1 MARRTPSEPCLAR
14 AVAEASAF
22 AAAAPALAAGVGA
35 ATEHAEANGW
45 EPCGNPRCTVCYP
58 AAPADAS

>member
-1 MARRTPSEPCLAR
+1 MARRTPSEACLAR
-14 AVAEASAF
+14 AAVEAAAF
-22 AAAAPALAAGVGA
+22 AAVAPALATGVAA
-35 ATEHAEANGW
+35 ATEHAEANDW